1 MLQTYNYI
9 NFVHDNPEKIVLKQ
23 LFSYQHPEGISQ
35 NAELSIGLGK
45 RLFSYIV
52 MDTEKRIPV
61 ALSFFEVEEWGEQNL
76 ALFLNSCSKLG
87 PFSTV
92 QVFFDSANQTL
103 IPIPQYE
110 KEVLQQQ
117 HQSTTPTQR
126 NTIFLTESYADWQFY
141 LGYSIPSMVLQTVKS
156 IFPSCGYKHVLKP
169 FLVELPTQSAEGTL
183 CVDVTVQQINI
194 ALFRGQQ
201 LLFCG
206 SINYSNEFDAL
217 YYLLKICREYS
228 LTTTDIQLQ
237 LSGLID
243 THSKLYAELNSYFM
257 HIHFRVANKDCA
269 PVDFPPHYFTLLT
282 NNLRCVS

>member
-1 MLQTYNYI
+1 M
-9 NFVHDNPEKIVLKQ
+9 KQ
-23 LFSYQHPEGISQ
+23 LFTYQHADGISS
-35 NAELSIGLGK
+35 NADLSIGLGK
-45 RLFSYIV
+45 KLFSFLV
-52 MDTEKRIPV
+52 MDNDKGRPL
-61 ALSFFEVEEWGEQNL
+61 ALSFFEVEDWGEENL
-76 ALFLNSCSKLG
+76 AVFLNSCSKLG

-92 QVFFDSANQTL
+92 QVFFDSDNQTL

-110 KEVLQQQ
+110 KGVLQQQ
-117 HQSTTPTQR
+117 HQSTTPAQL

-141 LGYSIPSMVLQTVKS
+141 LGYSIPSIVLQTVKT

-169 FLVELPTQSAEGTL
+169 FLVDLPTQTADGTL

-206 SINYSNEFDAL
+206 SFNYSNEFDAL

-228 LTTTDIQLQ
+228 LKTTDIQLH

-257 HIHFRVANKDCA
+257 HIHFRVTNKDWA
-269 PVDFPPHYFTLLT
+269 LVDFPPHYFTLLT

>member
-9 NFVHDNPEKIVLKQ
+9 NFVPDNLEKIVLKQ
-23 LFSYQHPEGISQ
+23 LFSYQHPEGISL

-45 RLFSYIV
+45 RLLSFIV
-52 MDTEKRIPV
+52 IDTEKNIPV
-61 ALSFFEVEEWGEQNL
+61 ALSFFEVEEWGEDSL

-87 PFSTV
+87 TFSTV

-141 LGYSIPSMVLQTVKS
+141 LGYTIPSFVLQNVKS
-156 IFPSCGYKHVLKP
+156 IFSSCGYRHVFKP
-169 FLVELPTQSAEGTL
+169 FLVELPTQSAEGIL
-183 CVDVTVQQINI
+183 CVNVTVQQINI
-194 ALFRGQQ
+194 ALFRGPQ

-206 SINYSNEFDAL
+206 SFNYLNEFDAL

-228 LTTTDIQLQ
+228 LKTNDIQLH

-243 THSKLYAELNSYFM
+243 THSKLYAELNLYFM
-257 HIHFRVANKDCA
+257 HIHFRVATKDWA
-269 PVDFPPHYFTLLT
+269 LVDFPPHYFTLLT